1 MYEGVKP
8 MKASKILIC
17 LLLALSLCLCLVL
30 ASCDDGGDGGDVTPP
45 PSTEDTGDKKGQV
58 HATGNAGGAANNT
71 EPNESFDD
79 DETLRS

>member
-1 MYEGVKP
+1 

-30 ASCDDGGDGGDVTPP
+30 VSCDNGDDDTPP
-45 PSTEDTGDKKGQV
+45 PTTTEEDTGEKKGQV
-58 HATGNAGGAANNT
+58 HATGNTGGSAGNV

>member
-1 MYEGVKP
+1 

-30 ASCDDGGDGGDVTPP
+30 VSCDQDGDGGDGNPP
-45 PSTEDTGDKKGQV
+45 PAAADTGEKKGQV
-58 HATGNAGGAANNT
+58 HATGYTGGGAGNV

>member
-1 MYEGVKP
+1 

-30 ASCDDGGDGGDVTPP
+30 VSCDKGGDGGGDVTPP
-45 PSTEDTGDKKGQV
+45 PATEDTGEKKGQV
-58 HATGNAGGAANNT
+58 HATGNTGGGAGNV
-71 EPNESFDD
+71 EPNDQFDA